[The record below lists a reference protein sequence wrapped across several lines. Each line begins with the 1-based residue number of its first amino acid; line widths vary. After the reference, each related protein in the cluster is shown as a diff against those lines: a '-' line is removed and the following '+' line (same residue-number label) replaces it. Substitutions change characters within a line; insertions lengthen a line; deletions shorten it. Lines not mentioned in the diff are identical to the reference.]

1 MSKQLRWALV
11 APKIPIH
18 QQLDSISSS
27 LSTIANNSQNLL
39 KLGKQQ
45 LDCGI
50 TQLQNLQ
57 ELNIKLVKLTS
68 LMEKVAAQKVQPIPT
83 QPPPPPGV
91 PPTMPSPASPQLMG
105 KFFCYLGPI
114 PSSMEPNVMENPP
127 GPGYNPVPT
136 LKSNSLTVWDTQ
148 YHKMRSVS
156 PTAFNEERLKAVN
169 QAWAPQGFMQVDGR
183 GLHRIYK
190 DLEGGSS
197 WLGSD
202 DLHRR
207 SMRLCYKF
215 GRSIRCKYQFI
226 NLDDDWTLWGLAFHT
241 IFLLSA
247 FSGVLRSRDFKWI
260 AASADQKFEW
270 AWHSAIDKLSFVKS
284 SDFSSYVSYPKWL
297 CHGQVS
303 LGYSVGLIIHRV
315 WTPKVIP
322 SGDASQV
329 GCLIACSTASNM
341 HTFTLTQGK
350 CSEL

>member
-1 MSKQLRWALV
+1 MTSEERREQEPFAAADASLTQNAEGKERHDRSRSPSQKGKAPTTPQAASPLTLPPGDALPEGQVDPVVTNVAQQFELAVHHLGETTRILQAATTGSMRNEEMIQSVQSLAAGVNYFASVTKASNSSINEMSKQLRWALV

-57 ELNIKLVKLTS
+57 ELNIKLVTLTS
-68 LMEKVAAQKVQPIPT
+68 VMEKVAAQKVQPIPT
-83 QPPPPPGV
+83 QPLPPPGV
-91 PPTMPSPASPQLMG
+91 PPTMPGPASPQLMG

-197 WLGSD
+197 
-202 DLHRR
+202 
-207 SMRLCYKF
+207 
-215 GRSIRCKYQFI
+215 
-226 NLDDDWTLWGLAFHT
+226 
-241 IFLLSA
+241 
-247 FSGVLRSRDFKWI
+247 
-260 AASADQKFEW
+260 
-270 AWHSAIDKLSFVKS
+270 
-284 SDFSSYVSYPKWL
+284 
-297 CHGQVS
+297 
-303 LGYSVGLIIHRV
+303 
-315 WTPKVIP
+315 
-322 SGDASQV
+322 
-329 GCLIACSTASNM
+329 
-341 HTFTLTQGK
+341 
-350 CSEL
+350 